1 MVLMVLK
8 GAGFS
13 AVRHVQFGMFAW
25 RELEMPVEEDPTLV
39 DMPPAKS
46 SAEQALLS
54 RLGYNPETGK
64 LEKSAEECK
73 S

>member
-1 MVLMVLK
+1 MVLMALK
-8 GAGFS
+8 GAGFT
-13 AVRHVQFGMFAW
+13 AVQHVQFGMFAW
-25 RELEMPVEEDPTLV
+25 RELEMPVEDDPALV

-54 RLGYNPETGK
+54 RLGYNPENGQLVAK
-64 LEKSAEECK
+64 ECK